1 MFLYPY
7 NYNQEDTNTDRTD
20 TVIHRKEVNKMMTI
34 NRTTENKIANITTEY
49 MIDNDMYFI
58 NGYMLTE
65 DETEALY
72 ELLED
77 CEHINESMDADTFY
91 GFDDEYI
98 VIDWYGEDI

>member
-7 NYNQEDTNTDRTD
+7 NHNQEDTNTDRTD
-20 TVIHRKEVNKMMTI
+20 TVIHRKEVNKMMSI
-34 NRTTENKIANITTEY
+34 NRTTENKIANITKEY
-49 MIDNDMYFI
+49 FMDDDMYFI

-77 CEHINESMDADTFY
+77 CEHITESMDADTFY

>member
-1 MFLYPY
+1 MMS
-7 NYNQEDTNTDRTD
+7 
-20 TVIHRKEVNKMMTI
+20 INK
-34 NRTTENKIANITTEY
+34 TTENKIANITKEY
-49 MIDNDMYFI
+49 SVDNDMYFI

-77 CEHINESMDADTFY
+77 CEHINESMDGDTFY

-98 VIDWYGEDI
+98 IIDWYGEDI